1 MLKHM
6 SLSHEPPL
14 SSEVTGNAIDPLA
27 DGLVDAEVTV
37 DVAASEHF
45 DVDPLR
51 WKALFVIAMAQ
62 LMVVLDA
69 SIVNLALPRAKADL
83 GISDA
88 NQQWMVTAY
97 TLTFGGFLLL
107 GGRIADTIGRKRAF
121 IIGLIGFAGASALGG
136 IAPNEAM
143 LFAARAL
150 QGTFAALL
158 APAALSLITVTFH
171 EPKERARAFGVY
183 GAIAGGGA
191 AIGLLLGGVLTEYLS
206 WRWCLLVNTPIAIL
220 AVLLAIPFVR
230 ESKADGGQKY
240 DVAGAITATAG
251 LVSLVY
257 AFTRA
262 APKGIHDTSHWTDP
276 WTLFFFG
283 LAALMLISFFVIENR
298 VSHPLV
304 PMRILLNRNRGGA
317 YIISLIVGIGL
328 FAMFLF
334 LGLYMQIVQGYSPI
348 KAGFAF
354 LPFSL
359 GIIAGAGVASQLLP
373 KLGPKPLMVPGLIL
387 GSLGLFW
394 LSRLE
399 ADSSYVVHIL
409 PAMLLISVGMAFNF
423 IPVSSVALHGIGR
436 QDAGVASALLNTSQQ
451 VGGAVGTALLN
462 TVAVAATTAF
472 LADNAANLGPLAIP
486 VGLTHGY
493 TQSFFVGGCLL
504 LVAAV
509 VTAFMITIGKD
520 AVKEEDDAPV
530 VHVG

>member
-1 MLKHM
+1 M
-6 SLSHEPPL
+6 SASSESVL
-14 SSEVTGNAIDPLA
+14 SSDDENLG
-27 DGLVDAEVTV
+27 GVDEL
-37 DVAASEHF
+37 AASSTAPF
-45 DVDPLR
+45 VDPLR
-51 WKALFVIAMAQ
+51 WRALFVIAMAQ

-69 SIVNLALPRAKADL
+69 SIVNLALPSAKKDL

-121 IIGLIGFAGASALGG
+121 IIGLVGFAAASALGG
-136 IAPNEAM
+136 VAPSEM
-143 LFAARAL
+143 WLFGARAL
-150 QGTFAALL
+150 QGAFAALL

-230 ESKADGGQKY
+230 ESKADGDQKY

-262 APKGIHDTSHWTDP
+262 APKGIHDTSHWTDT

-283 LAALMLISFFVIENR
+283 VAALMLVTFFILENR

-304 PMRILLNRNRGGA
+304 PMRILINRNRGAA

-373 KLGPKPLMVPGLIL
+373 KVGPKPLMVPGLVL
-387 GSLGLFW
+387 GALGLFW

-399 ADSSYVVHIL
+399 ADSSYVTHIL
-409 PAMLLISVGMAFNF
+409 PAMIMISLGMAFNF

-472 LADNAANLGPLAIP
+472 LTDNAALGSAGIP
-486 VGLTHGY
+486 QALTHGY
-493 TQSFFVGGCLL
+493 TRSFFVGGCMLL
-504 LVAAV
+504 IAAV
-509 VTAFMITIGKD
+509 VTAVLITIGKD
-520 AVKEEDDAPV
+520 AVKEDDDAPV